1 MNNDKKTKD
10 KKTNINNRNEKKKE
24 KRKRKR
30 KERETEETNE
40 EEERQEKLD
49 RDTVYKPQIYV
60 HDTFMHLHICRYIAY
75 ITNTKALYMTV
86 TYIFV

>member
-1 MNNDKKTKD
+1 MIRRRRIRRPTSTTETRKK
-10 KKTNINNRNEKKKE
+10 EKE